1 MFHRAAESWPARMRR
16 RSGAQER
23 WLFAQADK
31 AAAQKFQA
39 RAQKGAVDIEARGR
53 IDLRNND
60 RYVAHRERTAGAMV
74 MRDPHS
80 RSGQAGRSGNYT
92 YAGKNLDRGQVSRE
106 CDRNSGTRAE
116 QS

>member
-16 RSGAQER
+16 RSGAQEG
-23 WLFAQADK
+23 WLSAQADK

-39 RAQKGAVDIEARGR
+39 RAQKGALDIEASRR
-53 IDLRNND
+53 IDLRNHD
-60 RYVAHRERTAGAMV
+60 RYVARRERTACAMV
-74 MRDPHS
+74 MRDSHS

-92 YAGKNLDRGQVSRE
+92 YAGKNLDRGQVSRK
-106 CDRNSGTRAE
+106 CDRDSGTSVE